1 MDAFPSDDSSPT
13 LISPQFRSNQMAF
26 FYCCLEE
33 TARLVFGGR
42 GVIRVAAAAE
52 PLAELAAVDF
62 VAADSR
68 AAAAR
73 AEE

>member
-1 MDAFPSDDSSPT
+1 
-13 LISPQFRSNQMAF
+13 MAF

-33 TARLVFGGR
+33 TARLVSGGR
-42 GVIRVAAAAE
+42 GVIREAAAAE

-68 AAAAR
+68 VAAAR
-73 AEE
+73 AEV

>member
-1 MDAFPSDDSSPT
+1 
-13 LISPQFRSNQMAF
+13 MAF

-33 TARLVFGGR
+33 AARLVFGGP
-42 GVIRVAAAAE
+42 GVIREAAAAE

-68 AAAAR
+68 AAVER